1 MTERSRKSTAVRMF
15 RSVDTVYP
23 ENSTS
28 LMPPRQ
34 HSSNSNTFSSQSVL
48 KTVQKFVTSVN
59 AMNETVMV
67 PCRLLDMDFS
77 AMKDKTVPELLKNSN
92 DPYAVYCL
100 LNTTKNDLMYG
111 PSTED
116 DDEVTPQHDSTSDRW
131 SSPCDSSGSET
142 NSVVQNSAYNTQHNG
157 NSSNTVNNN
166 VSPASRNSHAPNKS
180 APARRQSTLSMISV
194 ASSSSECSSE
204 CDLAETSTESAE
216 DASAGLG
223 SEVQSSAPET
233 VIQVSAQLR
242 DHLIGLQNCLTQLS
256 ETANFISDCYQEELV
271 K

>member
-116 DDEVTPQHDSTSDRW
+116 DDEVTPQHDSTSDR
-131 SSPCDSSGSET
+131 C
-142 NSVVQNSAYNTQHNG
+142 
-157 NSSNTVNNN
+157 
-166 VSPASRNSHAPNKS
+166 RNSHAPNKS